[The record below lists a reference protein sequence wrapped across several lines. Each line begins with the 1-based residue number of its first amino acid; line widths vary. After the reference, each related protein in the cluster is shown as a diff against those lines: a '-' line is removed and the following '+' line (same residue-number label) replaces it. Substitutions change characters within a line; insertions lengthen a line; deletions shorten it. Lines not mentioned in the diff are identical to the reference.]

1 MNVRSLDD
9 KHTGVNSVED
19 FLKVEYEQCLA
30 LMKFYDERQM
40 SLMKYTTGLS
50 SSVISIIFA
59 FHKLNSTSIQADWG
73 FIFLISSITS
83 LGLIALFVAMVQNR
97 LYFIYPARQVNA
109 IRKSM
114 LENVN
119 VKEVFQNNQMYLTT
133 NINDSPAK
141 RGIFF
146 LHFPL

>member
-1 MNVRSLDD
+1 
-9 KHTGVNSVED
+9 
-19 FLKVEYEQCLA
+19 
-30 LMKFYDERQM
+30 M

-109 IRKSM
+109 IRKKHVRKCKCKRSISKQS
-114 LENVN
+114 NVS
-119 VKEVFQNNQMYLTT
+119 NNKYQ
-133 NINDSPAK
+133 
-141 RGIFF
+141 
-146 LHFPL
+146 